1 MWVRLGDF
9 CFLSSVQSN
18 VLFSCSSRNYFLFTP
33 FFSRCGLWLCICFIF
48 LPFLPTYITHSLLRN
63 THTQWMWFLVVCA
76 RSSSPLFSA
85 SSSTVCQTMKGPSLR
100 SWIRLWIQSNA
111 IKWAPSLTT
120 SITTLQRWPCDTKQW
135 PAWNQTGVGL
145 ISRLNIYQT
154 MQCRSLQAICTK
166 YRVGSTYEWQAWNL
180 NHSPFPFFFFGWF
193 GNWLSLSAI
202 VILCFFFLPFMACW
216 LNLIYNNWNE

>member
-1 MWVRLGDF
+1 MGETRWF
-9 CFLSSVQSN
+9 
-18 VLFSCSSRNYFLFTP
+18 LFSIVVYNQTLFSSRNYFLFTP
-33 FFSRCGLWLCICFIF
+33 FFSRCGLWLYICFIF

-76 RSSSPLFSA
+76 SSSSLPLFST

-120 SITTLQRWPCDTKQW
+120 SITILQRWPCDTKQR
-135 PAWNQTGVGL
+135 PAWDQTDVGL

-154 MQCRSLQAICTK
+154 MQCRSLQATCTK
-166 YRVGSTYEWQAWNL
+166 YRVGLTYEWQAWNL
-180 NHSPFPFFFFGWF
+180 NHSPFPSFFFGWF

-202 VILCFFFLPFMACW
+202 VIFCGFFFFLLW
-216 LNLIYNNWNE
+216 LAD